1 MMLLTCLAAD
11 YVEARTRR
19 TPTTTTTTTTTRTV
33 MNVLNDEYIGKANA
47 KDKAVRVILV
57 LQGRLIQGVRACA
70 VGRFPLLNLDWQYL
84 QP

>member
-1 MMLLTCLAAD
+1 
-11 YVEARTRR
+11 
-19 TPTTTTTTTTTRTV
+19 